1 MTDAFQIDLSPV
13 RAVRSGW
20 LLRHGRAISGIFLLL
35 VSLSVPPHLSAQS
48 EDEVV
53 RVETEL
59 ASFEVTA
66 LDAAGKPVPGLTERD
81 FRILENGEERKIDFF
96 QPITDG
102 KERRPLLVVFALD
115 VSGSM
120 TEAELARLRSAMNEF
135 IRTLKDPDAYFAVM
149 TFAMEVRTLQGFT
162 NRSDRIERS
171 FERIKRDEYGLS
183 THAYDAIDDAVRTIK
198 NKAPK
203 SIRGR
208 APKKA
213 VVVITDGF
221 PVGDVVS
228 PQTVIERAN
237 DAGVSVF
244 SVILPS
250 FSRLVAGK
258 RPLMTPFESTDL
270 VPKTGGISL
279 YAHEKNLD
287 PLFASLAER
296 IATSY
301 AIAFYPDEAK
311 FNPGEFRS
319 VRIEST
325 KGYRITQNRPGYQLI
340 DR

>member
-1 MTDAFQIDLSPV
+1 MTDAFQIDLVPARTVSGADPV
-13 RAVRSGW
+13 PSERSMFV
-20 LLRHGRAISGIFLLL
+20 LLLLAISFFL
-35 VSLSVPPHLSAQS
+35 AQNS
-48 EDEVV
+48 YAQTEDEVV

-81 FRILENGEERKIDFF
+81 FRIFENGEERKIDFF

-102 KERRPLLVVFALD
+102 KERRPLMVVFALD

-120 TEAELARLRSAMNEF
+120 TEAELSRLRSAMNEF
-135 IRTLKDPDAYFAVM
+135 IRTLKDPDAYFAVV

-162 NRSDRIERS
+162 NRADRLERS

-198 NKAPK
+198 NKSPK
-203 SIRGR
+203 TIRGR

-221 PVGDVVS
+221 PVGDVVA
-228 PQTVIERAN
+228 PETVIERAN
-237 DAGVSVF
+237 ASGVSVF

-250 FSRLVAGK
+250 YSKFITGK

-270 VPKTGGISL
+270 VAKTGGISL
-279 YAHEKNLD
+279 YASEKNLD

-311 FNPGEFRS
+311 FNPGEFRK

-325 KGYRITQNRPGYQLI
+325 KGYRITQNRPGYQLS